1 MWIELSSGM
10 VMTIARE
17 TLLTTILLAAP
28 PLGVGLLV
36 GLIISMFQ
44 AVTQIQEQTLTFV
57 PKLLAIFITLL
68 VFGPWM
74 LKILTEFSIN
84 ILGNLQNVIH

>member
-1 MWIELSSGM
+1 MCFELNSGM

-17 TLLTTILLAAP
+17 TLLTAILLAAP
-28 PLGVGLLV
+28 PLVVGLLV
-36 GLIISMFQ
+36 GLIISMIQ

-57 PKLLAIFITLL
+57 PKLLAIFISLL

-74 LKILTEFSIN
+74 LKILTQFSVN

>member
-1 MWIELSSGM
+1 M

-17 TLLTTILLAAP
+17 TLLTAILLAAP
-28 PLGVGLLV
+28 PLVVGLLV

-57 PKLLAIFITLL
+57 PKLLAIFLSLL

-74 LKILTEFSIN
+74 LKILTEFSVN

>member
-1 MWIELSSGM
+1 M

-17 TLLTTILLAAP
+17 TLLTAIILAGPAL
-28 PLGVGLLV
+28 LVGMLV

-44 AVTQIQEQTLTFV
+44 AVTQIHEQTLTFV
-57 PKLLAIFITLL
+57 PKLLAILLSLL

-74 LKILTEFSIN
+74 LKILTEFTVN
-84 ILGNLQNVIH
+84 ILGNLSNVIR

>member
-10 VMTIARE
+10 VMAIARE

-57 PKLLAIFITLL
+57 PKLLAIFISLL

-84 ILGNLQNVIH
+84 IFGNLQNVIR

>member
-1 MWIELSSGM
+1 MA
-10 VMTIARE
+10 IARE

-57 PKLLAIFITLL
+57 PKLLAIFISLL

-84 ILGNLQNVIH
+84 IFGNLQNVIR

>member
-1 MWIELSSGM
+1 
-10 VMTIARE
+10 MTIARE
-17 TLLTTILLAAP
+17 TLLTAILLSAP
-28 PLGVGLLV
+28 PLVVGLLV

-57 PKLLAIFITLL
+57 PKLLAIFISLL

-74 LKILTEFSIN
+74 LKILTQFSVN